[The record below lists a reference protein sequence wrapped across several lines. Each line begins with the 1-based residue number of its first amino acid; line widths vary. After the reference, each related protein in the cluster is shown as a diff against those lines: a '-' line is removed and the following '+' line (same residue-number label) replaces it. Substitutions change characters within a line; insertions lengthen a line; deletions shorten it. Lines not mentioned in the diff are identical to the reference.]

1 MTLPEAGA
9 VSTTDDASLTVTFD
23 GVVHPAVSVARGA
36 AYELFGADPGPGWL
50 RNPRPGA
57 RWPFR
62 RFVPAAEADLI
73 SGTPDA
79 AEDAPLYAP
88 VSRRLSWDALH
99 ALSQRPADVDSATIH
114 AVRRTA
120 TVRRGTRMA
129 LVLPATAL
137 ADYLHGALPGGFCY
151 RESDIAH
158 LRTPAELSVLG
169 GDGTEVGVSFVL
181 HWRATDGADFEVP
194 VGPRFAGLVAMP
206 TGSRVGPPVIGT
218 GFAPSSH
225 HLIPEF
231 VTRDFAD
238 LPVPARASL
247 VAYTPD
253 GSEVQLYSY
262 LAEQASWVRMCGPRW
277 RPLLELAGV
286 NPEQEYFHVAPPL
299 TRLVGRYRGD
309 IFDAI
314 ADPPEEFRVAAKN
327 RAARWA
333 VETLARRR
341 YEVTW
346 QGAATTVVRAEERWL
361 RLRLCAPD
369 PDNVARL
376 GAQCVARG
384 LYETWVPRGHVAELH
399 EVDLEYPP
407 PRAA

>member
-1 MTLPEAGA
+1 MTLSEVGT
-9 VSTTDDASLTVTFD
+9 VSTEDAPLMVTVD
-23 GVVHPAVSVARGA
+23 GVVRPAVSVARGS
-36 AYELFGADPGPGWL
+36 AYELFGTEPGPGWL
-50 RNPRPGA
+50 TNPRPGA
-57 RWPFR
+57 RWPWR
-62 RFVPAAEADLI
+62 RFVPAAEADPV
-73 SGTPDA
+73 SGTPDP
-79 AEDAPLYAP
+79 AEDTPLYAP
-88 VSRRLSWDALH
+88 VSRRLSWEALH
-99 ALSQRPADVDSATIH
+99 AMSQRPSAADSATIH

-158 LRTPAELSVLG
+158 LRTPADLSVLG

-181 HWRATDGADFEVP
+181 HWRATDGWDFEIP
-194 VGPRFAGLVAMP
+194 AGPRFAGLVAMP
-206 TGSRVGPPVIGT
+206 AGARVGPPVIGT
-218 GFAPSSH
+218 GFAPSSQ

-231 VTRDFAD
+231 VTRDLAD

-247 VAYTPD
+247 VAYTAD

-277 RPLLELAGV
+277 RHLLEYAGV
-286 NPEQEYFHVAPPL
+286 PADQEYFPVEPPL
-299 TRLVGRYRGD
+299 TRLVGRYRGEL
-309 IFDAI
+309 FDAI
-314 ADPPEEFRVAAKN
+314 ADPPQEFRVAAKN

-346 QGAATTVVRAEERWL
+346 QGVATTVVRAEERWL
-361 RLRLCAPD
+361 RLRVCAPD
-369 PDNVARL
+369 PDNVGRI
-376 GAQCVARG
+376 GAQCGGRG
-384 LYETWVPRGHVAELH
+384 RYETWVPRGHVAELH
-399 EVDLEYPP
+399 EVDLEYAP